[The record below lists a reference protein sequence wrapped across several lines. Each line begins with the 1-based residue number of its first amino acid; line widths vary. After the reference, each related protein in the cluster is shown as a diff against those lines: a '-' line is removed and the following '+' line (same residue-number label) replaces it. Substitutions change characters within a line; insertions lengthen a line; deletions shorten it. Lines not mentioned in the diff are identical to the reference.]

1 MAKPTTP
8 AVPPVEE
15 TGLVKADL
23 MGVET
28 MPAYL
33 KKDGPGKG
41 NENVQTEDL
50 IIPRLGIIQ
59 DLSPQLDADN
69 ADKYIPGAKVGQ
81 LFNSLTKELYDSV
94 LLCNLFFRK
103 ESTVFVKRHAGGG
116 FRGAYQTE
124 AEAVAAVEISDKPQ
138 DMEIVETGQH
148 FCLMLSGPVEQKVI
162 GEVVVSCTITKLKV
176 SRNWNSL
183 IRLRG
188 GDRYAG
194 TWNLA
199 VIKEKNKAGQPYRN
213 FAVAPGPW
221 VKEEVFKLAEFTYS
235 EILSGKKD
243 VERTSDDVDLI
254 PEGSE
259 KF

>member
-8 AVPPVEE
+8 QPEE
-15 TGLVKADL
+15 TGLNTVED
-23 MGVET
+23 MGVST
-28 MPAYL
+28 MPDYL

-50 IIPRLGIIQ
+50 VIPRLGIIQ
-59 DLSPQLDADN
+59 DLSPQLDADD
-69 ADKYIPGAKVGQ
+69 AEKFIPSAKVGQ

-103 ESTVFVKRHAGGG
+103 EWTVFVKRKAGGG
-116 FRGAYQTE
+116 FRGAYPTE
-124 AEAVAAVEISDKPQ
+124 AEAVAAVEASDSPQ
-138 DMEIVETGQH
+138 DMEVVETGQH
-148 FCLMLSGPVEQKVI
+148 FCLLLSGPVEQKVL

-194 TWNLA
+194 TWNLG
-199 VIKEKNKAGQPYRN
+199 VVKEKNKAGQPYRN
-213 FAVAPGPW
+213 FAVTPGPW

-243 VERTSDDVDLI
+243 VERTSDDVDLVH
-254 PEGSE
+254 EDGDS